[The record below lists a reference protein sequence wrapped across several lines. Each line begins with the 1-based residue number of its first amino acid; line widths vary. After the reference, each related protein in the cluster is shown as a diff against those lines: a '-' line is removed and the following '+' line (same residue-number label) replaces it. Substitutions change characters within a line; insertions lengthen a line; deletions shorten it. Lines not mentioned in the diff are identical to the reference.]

1 MKRRSEGDSQDEQ
14 FARLT
19 EEFYSRVRAL
29 VTRFTRT
36 EEDRDDLTQE
46 VFLNLYKGLGGFR
59 GDASLGTWVYRVAWT
74 TCVASAT
81 RIRTEARRRWEPA
94 SADRGERSAEEEEE
108 RFGVIAASQLE
119 AANAKERSLALHQA
133 IADLP
138 NEMRR
143 VVLMRLQDRK
153 YNEIATILQRSEE
166 TVKKQLSLARAR
178 LRAVL
183 GEAFRD
189 EDV

>member
-1 MKRRSEGDSQDEQ
+1 MKKRSEGDGLDEQ

-19 EEFYSRVRAL
+19 EEFYTRVRRL
-29 VTRFTRT
+29 VTRFART

-46 VFLNLYKGLGGFR
+46 VFLNLYKGLSGFR
-59 GDASLGTWVYRVAWT
+59 GDSSLGTWVYRVAWT

-81 RIRTEARRRWEPA
+81 RIRTEARRLREPMPA
-94 SADRGERSAEEEEE
+94 NQGERSAEEDEG
-108 RFGVIAASQLE
+108 RFGVIPASQLE
-119 AANAKERSLALHQA
+119 TANAKARSLALHQA
-133 IADLP
+133 IAELP